1 MLKRILTLCACAIA
15 PSLVFAAA
23 DTEAWAVENE
33 QVQVSEAE
41 LRIITQAIIQ
51 SGQLPADR
59 VSAAHVEKAA
69 KDFMLYKA
77 LAEQAQKQGLDKSA
91 AVQKL
96 LEMNQQ
102 RVLGSLY
109 LTDYLDNLELPNFAA
124 VAEEEYK
131 LNKKQFERPETV
143 KAQHILI
150 AFEGDEEK
158 SKLKAQEVREQVI
171 AGKKSFAE
179 LAKEYSSDS
188 SVSQNGGDLG
198 FFDKKTMVAEFTEAA
213 FSLDIGAVS
222 QPVKTQFGWHII
234 QVLDSQPPR
243 TIPFAEVKEDLMK
256 QAERKFKL
264 DARGAKLNQTV
275 YSPGLKVNAELI
287 EKIANDL
294 KSK

>member
-1 MLKRILTLCACAIA
+1 MLRRILTLCACAIA
-15 PSLVFAAA
+15 PSLVFSA
-23 DTEAWAVENE
+23 TEPAHWVVENE

-41 LRIITQAIIQ
+41 LRTITQAIIQ
-51 SGQLPADR
+51 SEKLPADK

-77 LAEQAQKQGLDKSA
+77 LAAQAQKQGLDKSA
-91 AVQKL
+91 EVQKL
-96 LEMNQQ
+96 LEMNQH
-102 RVLGSLY
+102 RVLGNIY
-109 LTDYLDNLELPNFAA
+109 LTDYLDNLKLPDFAV

-158 SKLKAQEVREQVI
+158 SKVKAQQVREEVVAAKQ
-171 AGKKSFAE
+171 SFAE
-179 LAKEYSSDS
+179 LAKEYSTDASA
-188 SVSQNGGDLG
+188 QKNGGDLG

-213 FSLDIGAVS
+213 FSLDKGAVS

-234 QVLDSQPPR
+234 QVLDKQAPHA
-243 TIPFAEVKEDLMK
+243 IPFAEVKEELMM

-264 DARGAKLNQTV
+264 DARNTKLNETV
-275 YSPGLKVNAELI
+275 YTPGLKVNEELI

-294 KSK
+294 KNQ